1 MSDDR
6 FSLVDINKEMRDS
19 YLQYSMS
26 VIVGRALPDV
36 RDGLKP
42 VHRRILFAMKD
53 LSNTHDKPYKKSARV
68 VGDVIGKYHPHGEM
82 AVYDAIVRM
91 AQDFSMQAPLVD
103 GQGNF
108 GSIDGDRAAA
118 PRYTE
123 IRMTALAEE
132 LLVDIDKNTVP
143 FGANYDDSLR
153 IPLVLPARYPN
164 LLVNGSA
171 GIAVGMA
178 CNIPP
183 HNLKE
188 VITACFFLLENP
200 EASILDLM
208 NIMPGPDFPT
218 AGVIEGREA
227 IYSAYSKGRGII
239 SISAVAEIQEKEK
252 KADQI
257 VVTELPYQV
266 NKAHLIESIA
276 HLVRDKKVEGISDI
290 RDESSREGL
299 RVVITLKR
307 SAQPQVV
314 LNQLQKQTQLR
325 KSFGIIF
332 LALDKN
338 NQPQIFNLKQM
349 LSVFIDHRKEV
360 ITYRLI
366 FDLKKAQERLH
377 ILEGLEKALDAID
390 RVIALIKS
398 SSDGKQAQK
407 VLISE
412 LDFSHRQAQ
421 AILEMRLQKLTGLE
435 IESLRKE
442 RKEVL
447 VKVEKLKAIL
457 ASEEKIIEL
466 LKGELEEVRDK
477 YSQPRRTQIVEGS
490 EEITERDLISKEEVV
505 LFLTH
510 KGLIKR
516 IPLNEYRLQKRGG
529 KGLKGWEL
537 RNEDDFVWKLF
548 SVHTL
553 QKLLVFSSH
562 GRLHWLDVYRVP
574 SALRQSKARSLNNLL
589 SFKEN
594 EEPCLV
600 LPLEGEALPEDF
612 ISTITKKG
620 TIKKTKLSLF
630 SRPRQGGVRAL
641 SIDEGDVLQDVQT
654 GEGKEDFLIYT
665 RKGLVIR
672 IKTESIRE
680 TGRLAR
686 GVRAIR
692 LSEGNSVVSM
702 EVLQK
707 EEEKTVL
714 VITEK
719 GYGKR
724 VKASEFKIQNRGGLG
739 VRGQKITERTG
750 MVVCA
755 RLVSEKEQVL
765 ITTNQGQS
773 IRFSVS
779 NVSVFGRNS
788 QGVRFINLKKGERV
802 TGATIVSEEDIE
814 EENSNESQANE
825 NQANE
830 KQADENQTNENQTD
844 ENQTDENQTDENQTD
859 ENQTDEN
866 QTDENQTD
874 ENQTNEKQA
883 DENQVNENQADE
895 NQTDENQT
903 DENQTDESSTEK
915 AEQKPLT
922 EKEKKLDETVESSEK
937 ENSSEAEKDPS
948 KN

>member
-1 MSDDR
+1 MKEDR
-6 FSLVDINKEMRDS
+6 FSLVDINKEMKDS

-53 LSNTHDKPYKKSARV
+53 LSNTPDKPYKKSARV

-91 AQDFSMQAPLVD
+91 AQDFSMQAPLID

-108 GSIDGDRAAA
+108 GSIDGDSAAA

-132 LLVDIDKNTVP
+132 LLTDIDKNTVP
-143 FGANYDDSLR
+143 FGPNYDDSLE

-183 HNLKE
+183 HNLGE
-188 VITACFFLLENP
+188 VIQACLFLLDHP
-200 EASILDLM
+200 SAGIPDLM
-208 NIMPGPDFPT
+208 EILPGPDFPT
-218 AGVIEGREA
+218 AGVIEGKEA
-227 IYSAYSKGRGII
+227 IYSAYTKGRGII
-239 SISAVAEIQEKEK
+239 TISS
-252 KADQI
+252 
-257 VVTELPYQV
+257 VTEIEEKPKQNPQIIIKQIPYQV

-276 HLVRDKKVEGISDI
+276 HLVKDKKIEGISDI

-314 LNQLQKQTQLR
+314 LNQIQKHSQLK

-338 NQPQIFNLKQM
+338 NQPRIFNLKEM

-366 FDLKKAQERLH
+366 FELKKAQERLH

-390 RVIALIKS
+390 KVIALIKS
-398 SSDGKQAQK
+398 SDDGSQARK
-407 VLISE
+407 SLIAE

-442 RKEVL
+442 KKDFLE
-447 VKVEKLKAIL
+447 KVEKLKQIL
-457 ASEEKIIEL
+457 SSEEEITVL
-466 LKGELEEVRDK
+466 LKTELEELKSK
-477 YSQPRRTQIVEGS
+477 YARPRRTEIIQGLG
-490 EEITERDLISKEEVV
+490 EITDRDLILKEEVV

-510 KGLIKR
+510 KGLVKR

-529 KGLKGWEL
+529 KGLRGWEF
-537 RNEDDFVWKLF
+537 RNEGDFVWKLF
-548 SVHTL
+548 SVDTL
-553 QKLLVFSSH
+553 QRLLVFSSL

-574 SALRQSKARSLNNLL
+574 SGLRQSKARSLNNLL
-589 SFKEN
+589 LFKEK
-594 EEPCLV
+594 EGAKLV
-600 LPLEGEALPEDF
+600 LPLKDESQPEAF
-612 ISTITKKG
+612 ISTITKNG
-620 TIKKTKLSLF
+620 IIKKTKLSLF
-630 SRPRQGGVRAL
+630 SRPRQGGVKAL
-641 SIDEGDVLQDVQT
+641 SIDEGDALQDVQT

-665 RKGLVIR
+665 KKGLAIR
-672 IKTESIRE
+672 IRNEDVRE
-680 TGRLAR
+680 TGRIAR
-686 GVRAIR
+686 GVKAIR
-692 LSEGNSVVSM
+692 LKEGDQVVSM
-702 EVLQK
+702 ESLQK
-707 EEEKTVL
+707 EEEKLLL
-714 VITEK
+714 VITDR

-724 VKASEFKIQNRGGLG
+724 VKTSEFKRQNRGGLG
-739 VRGQKITERTG
+739 VRGQKVTEKTG
-750 MVVCA
+750 LVVCA
-755 RLVSEKEQVL
+755 RLVSENNQAL

-773 IRFSVS
+773 IRFSMS
-779 NVSVFGRNS
+779 GVSVFGRNS
-788 QGVRFINLKKGERV
+788 QGVRFISLKEHERV
-802 TGATIVSEEDIE
+802 TGATIVSEEDLE
-814 EENSNESQANE
+814 EEDKTQSSSDF
-825 NQANE
+825 E
-830 KQADENQTNENQTD
+830 KLS
-844 ENQTDENQTDENQTD
+844 
-859 ENQTDEN
+859 
-866 QTDENQTD
+866 
-874 ENQTNEKQA
+874 K
-883 DENQVNENQADE
+883 
-895 NQTDENQT
+895 
-903 DENQTDESSTEK
+903 
-915 AEQKPLT
+915 KPQS
-922 EKEKKLDETVESSEK
+922 KKIED
-937 ENSSEAEKDPS
+937 
-948 KN
+948 KNFE